1 MSSPQD
7 HKCGGAEWTPC
18 TPCDVQGRRNKKVI
32 VSWDDSVSQALS
44 TWTRPTLCPNDDA
57 EDGRFDGSI
66 RARTD
71 VLVVELRSLAQHD
84 VVERAWISE
93 VYLQSQQPRFPVGRS
108 LVAFPHPPAH
118 LSSSALDL
126 HCCGDSILP
135 APSFDLTLAFPLH
148 LLRALSPPPILTAT
162 FKSKTRTSHR
172 LLSAVALAIPIS
184 VAFQGPLLLLEFTTW
199 NARHLDFA
207 NTGLPIECRS
217 CLRWDRT

>member
-1 MSSPQD
+1 MTASPKLCRLGRIQ
-7 HKCGGAEWTPC
+7 HC
-18 TPCDVQGRRNKKVI
+18 VQMMTG
-32 VSWDDSVSQALS
+32 
-44 TWTRPTLCPNDDA
+44 
-57 EDGRFDGSI
+57 
-66 RARTD
+66 
-71 VLVVELRSLAQHD
+71 VVELRSLAQHD

-118 LSSSALDL
+118 LSSAALDL